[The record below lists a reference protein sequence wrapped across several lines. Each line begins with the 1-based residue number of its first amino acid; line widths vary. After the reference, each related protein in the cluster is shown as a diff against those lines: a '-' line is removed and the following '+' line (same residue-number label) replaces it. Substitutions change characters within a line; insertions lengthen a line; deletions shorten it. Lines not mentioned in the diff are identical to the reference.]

1 MPIHA
6 LICNIISPERIL
18 FQEEVDFI
26 ALPLEE
32 GEIGILPD
40 HAPLVASIGYGI
52 VRVKQS
58 SDESTFAVSG
68 GFVEIK
74 ENEVN
79 LLVSYAAQKGDINLE
94 AVHREVQDLQGKDLG
109 DQVTAN
115 RVKWLK
121 TQIRLAEAG

>member
-18 FQEEVDFI
+18 YQQEVDFI

-32 GEIGILPD
+32 GEIGVLPD
-40 HAPLVASIGYGI
+40 HAPLVARIGYGI
-52 VRVKQS
+52 VRVKQNGG
-58 SDESTFAVSG
+58 ENWFAVNG

-74 ENEVN
+74 GNEAN
-79 LLVSYAAQKGDINLE
+79 LMVSYAVQKDEINLE
-94 AVHREVQDLQGKDLG
+94 AVRQEVQELKGKDLG
-109 DQVTAN
+109 DQFNLN
-115 RVKWLK
+115 RLNWLN